1 MRYTKQSRVIKDH
14 DYIPRDHST
23 VEDDYLK
30 KKFAR
35 IIAEQKA
42 KQKAE
47 AEKAKPLPQAS
58 STAISKWKYRLVSAI
73 GQRLK
78 TWLSILVKGLFNW

>member
-14 DYIPRDHST
+14 DYVPADHSSA
-23 VEDDYLK
+23 EESYLK

-47 AEKAKPLPQAS
+47 AEKAKPLPQNV
-58 STAISKWKYRLVSAI
+58 KQWRSA
-73 GQRLK
+73 
-78 TWLSILVKGLFNW
+78 

>member
-1 MRYTKQSRVIKDH
+1 MRYTKQSKVIKDH
-14 DYIPRDHST
+14 NYVPADHSSR
-23 VEDDYLK
+23 EDQYLK

-47 AEKAKPLPQAS
+47 EAKPLPQN
-58 STAISKWKYRLVSAI
+58 
-73 GQRLK
+73 
-78 TWLSILVKGLFNW
+78 VKQWRQA

>member
-1 MRYTKQSRVIKDH
+1 MRYTKQSKVIKDH
-14 DYIPRDHST
+14 NYIPADQST

-42 KQKAE
+42 NQKAE
-47 AEKAKPLPQAS
+47 EAKPLPQN
-58 STAISKWKYRLVSAI
+58 
-73 GQRLK
+73 
-78 TWLSILVKGLFNW
+78 VKRWRQA

>member
-1 MRYTKQSRVIKDH
+1 MRYTKQSKVIKDH
-14 DYIPRDHST
+14 NYTQADFSS

-42 KQKAE
+42 QQKAE
-47 AEKAKPLPQAS
+47 AEKAKPLPQN
-58 STAISKWKYRLVSAI
+58 
-73 GQRLK
+73 
-78 TWLSILVKGLFNW
+78 VKRWRQA